1 MLQNIYV
8 HVRTNEDF
16 NNHATKFICT
26 SPDVFLFHE
35 FETANSM
42 VCAFNRAITQ
52 WGIEA
57 LINGDC
63 YSSSIMRICVAEAG
77 VEDVSFDMMS
87 ENLIT
92 LRFKHE
98 SSDRWYFLNCAP
110 QEPIK
115 ICIQQKAA
123 IKTVAK

>member
-8 HVRTNEDF
+8 HVRAKNDF
-16 NNHATKFICT
+16 NKFATNFICT

-42 VCAFNRAITQ
+42 VCAFNRAISQ
-52 WGIEA
+52 WGIEG
-57 LINGDC
+57 LLNGEC
-63 YSSSIMRICVAEAG
+63 YEASISRICVAEAG
-77 VEDVSFDMMS
+77 VEDVHFDMMS
-87 ENLIT
+87 EDLIT

-123 IKTVAK
+123 LKTVAN

>member
-8 HVRTNEDF
+8 HVRVNADF
-16 NNHATKFICT
+16 NNYATKFVCT
-26 SPDVFLFHE
+26 SPDVWTFHE
-35 FETANSM
+35 FETANAM
-42 VCAFNRAITQ
+42 VVAFNRAISQ
-52 WGIEA
+52 WGIEG
-57 LINGDC
+57 LLNDDC
-63 YSSSIMRICVAEAG
+63 YEASIMRICVAEAG
-77 VEDVSFDMMS
+77 VTDIMFDMMS

-110 QEPIK
+110 QEEIK

-123 IKTVAK
+123 VKTIAR